1 MVLQL
6 NGWEVCRRLKED
18 PEPRAIPVIMV
29 TGRVEEG
36 DKMLDFELG
45 ADDYVTKPFSSRE
58 LSARIHAVA
67 RRRVGR
73 GEHPKR
79 SLVKAGELEIDRNRF
94 EVRMKGR
101 PVELTSKEFELLT
114 LLAGTPGRVFGRN
127 ELLDVVWGRDGFV

>member
-1 MVLQL
+1 MAAAPS
-6 NGWEVCRRLKED
+6 EVDERFRKC
-18 PEPRAIPVIMV
+18 
-29 TGRVEEG
+29 
-36 DKMLDFELG
+36 
-45 ADDYVTKPFSSRE
+45 PFD
-58 LSARIHAVA
+58 
-67 RRRVGR
+67 RRRR
-73 GEHPKR
+73 RRRPIASR